1 MAVAGEVAPAVAV
14 GAVAG
19 EGAAA
24 AAAAAPPQNHGS
36 VRSRDYAVGS
46 VMLKKLSVHGTPAT
60 TFRLVS
66 TMSVPAMPHVP

>member
-1 MAVAGEVAPAVAV
+1 MAVAGEVAPAV
-14 GAVAG
+14 
-19 EGAAA
+19 EAAA
-24 AAAAAPPQNHGS
+24 AAGVGVEAAAPPQNHGS